1 MNLIKTRYI
10 FIVGIT
16 TLAVLCFLNLSCKR
30 DKEIIE
36 EPKTFGDLSG
46 IIQNEF
52 KQAIAN
58 ATIKIGTLSVESDLN
73 GSYSFSKLLTN
84 EYDVSVSKEF
94 YLTKIQKI
102 SITTNNVSKLD
113 FVLSAGKSY
122 LSIPDSI
129 FTVPVKSGTLEVAIQ
144 SNASWLIANTG
155 NWVKCPTSSGAGTAK
170 ITLSY
175 SENESLSDRT
185 DTIIISSG
193 SIKRKI
199 VLKQSTPIKLLE
211 YKGIVG
217 NGEKEIVDSVSLL
230 FNKPITVKSITSN
243 WGNCISEIKTQITH
257 NGFGLSFSYACA
269 KLGGD
274 YPFSVSVEDAAGNTF
289 SQNISV
295 RFYKSKLDLPGI
307 ITDYLLINDETE
319 ALVSTTFPAKLIRYS
334 IAQDKILQ
342 TVDLSATIMPLSLCF
357 NPYNS
362 RVYIVGADP
371 ASVNHLTYQF
381 VPDIYTFDLIAGIIK
396 KAVTVKTDQL
406 DHPNYPTNLPYKLGF
421 TKSGYGIVCLKSQAS
436 SSLRWKL
443 IDSQH
448 NDSIYNYPSENESD
462 SWFLFENVYLN
473 FDQTKLYM
481 LQAYGSNDYGIFEGN
496 TQRIT
501 IFRPPSVT
509 RGVYITP
516 YKKSDKFY
524 AGQLYDQFVVDLK
537 GNMSKL
543 SYMKMSGSSSDFSY
557 RKNEDNIIYYCSYDY
572 LQVLDYN
579 TAQTLMR
586 CENLTEFMKFTST
599 VNGENAIVYTNNS
612 DGTSSLIVFDT
623 ASFYDNIK

>member
-1 MNLIKTRYI
+1 MNPVKTRYI

-16 TLAVLCFLNLSCKR
+16 TLAVLCFLNISCKR

-144 SNASWLIANTG
+144 SNASWLIANTE

-170 ITLSY
+170 LTLSY
-175 SENESLSDRT
+175 SENEGLFDRT
-185 DTIIISSG
+185 DTIKISSG
-193 SIKRKI
+193 AIKRKI
-199 VLKQSTPIKLLE
+199 VIRQPSPLRLLE
-211 YKGIVG
+211 QKGIVE
-217 NGEKEIVDSVSLL
+217 NGDKGIADSVALL
-230 FNKPITVKSITSN
+230 FNKPVTVKTISTES
-243 WGNCISEIKTQITH
+243 GNCTNEIKPQITQK
-257 NGFGLSFSYACA
+257 GCRVTFSYACA

-274 YPFSVSVEDAAGNTF
+274 YPFFVSVVDANGNSLT
-289 SQNISV
+289 QNIRV
-295 RFYKSKLDLPGI
+295 RFYKSKLNLPGI

-319 ALVSTTFPAKLIRYS
+319 ALLSTTFPAKLIRYS
-334 IAQDKILQ
+334 IAQDKVLQ

-362 RVYIVGADP
+362 KVYIVGADP
-371 ASVNHLTYQF
+371 ASVNYLTYQF
-381 VPDIYTFDLIAGIIK
+381 VPDIYTFDLITGKMK

-406 DHPNYPTNLPYKLGF
+406 DHPDYPTNLPYKLGF
-421 TKSGYGIVCLKSQAS
+421 TKSGYGIVCLKAQAS
-436 SSLRWKL
+436 STLRWKL

-448 NDSIYNYPSENESD
+448 NDSIYNYQYDNESD
-462 SWFLFENVYLN
+462 SRFLFENAYLN

-579 TAQTLMR
+579 TAKTLMW
-586 CENLTEFMKFTST
+586 CDNLTEFMKFTST

-623 ASFYDNIK
+623 TSFYENIK